1 MKLKIKYLIVA
12 LIAGLFVFSSCSVSI
27 PPDYVTIDKVA
38 TIYPDYQGIV
48 VPVNIAPLNFKIRDD
63 ADGYIT
69 RIKGDGGGEITVK
82 GSKVQFNIKKWHQLL
97 EANQGKNLT
106 VEVFLQKDEK
116 WYKYR
121 DIKIMVTSDVI
132 DEYIS
137 YRLIQPSYIMYD
149 ELSIRQR
156 NITNFEERDIYNNT
170 AIGDPRSKQ
179 CINCHS
185 YQNYKTDNMQFH
197 IRKYD
202 GGTLI
207 VSDGVLRKVNIKTD
221 NLISGGVYP
230 AWHPTEKLIA
240 YSVNNT
246 GQRFYSKDLQKVEV
260 LDTESDLVLFDMQKN
275 EVTIIRND
283 SNAFETF
290 PAWSPDGK
298 TLYYASA
305 YFEPILKIPKSA
317 EVSIKFKE
325 LKYDIF
331 RLSFDPATKEFGKPE
346 LVFQASALDK
356 SATFPRISPDGNYLL
371 FSMGD
376 YGVFHIWHTS
386 SDLVLM
392 DLRTGKLDMM
402 EKVNSDNV
410 ESYHSWSSNGRWII
424 FSSRRDDGSY
434 TRLYIA
440 NFDREGNWSK
450 PFILPQKDP
459 DFYSL
464 FFKSFNVPEFMVE
477 PVKLSVK
484 DFAKSLQGETIQTI
498 YKGNY
503 TSSAVEPDMDALY

>member
-1 MKLKIKYLIVA
+1 MKYLITV
-12 LIAGLFVFSSCSVSI
+12 LIVGLFVFASCSVSV
-27 PPDYVTIDKVA
+27 PSEYDTVDSSV

-48 VPVNIAPLNFKIRDD
+48 VPVNMAPLNFKIKDE
-63 ADGYIT
+63 AENYIT
-69 RIKGDGGGEITVK
+69 RIKGDAGEEIIVK
-82 GSKVQFNIKKWHQLL
+82 GPKVRFDINKWRKLL
-97 EANQGKNLT
+97 DANQDKKLNI
-106 VEVFLQKDEK
+106 EVFLQKDGK
-116 WYKYR
+116 WYKHR
-121 DIKIMVTSDVI
+121 DMEMTVSSDAI

-137 YRLIQPSYIMYD
+137 YRLIRPSYVTWD

-170 AIGDPRSKQ
+170 AIGRYQSEQ

-197 IRKYD
+197 ARQFN

-207 VSDGVLRKVNIKTD
+207 VSDGVPEKVNIKTE

-240 YSVNNT
+240 YSVNST
-246 GQRFYSKDLQKVEV
+246 SQRFHSKDLQKVEV
-260 LDTESDLVLFDMQKN
+260 MDSESDLILFDVSKN
-275 EVTIIRND
+275 EVTIIQND
-283 SNAFETF
+283 PNAFETF
-290 PAWSPDGK
+290 PAWAPDGK

-305 YFEPILKIPKSA
+305 YYEPKLN
-317 EVSIKFKE
+317 VSKLEEIYINYKE

-331 RLSFDPATKEFGKPE
+331 RMSFDPSTKTFEEPE
-346 LVFQASALDK
+346 IVFQASALNK

-376 YGVFHIWHTS
+376 YGNFHIWHS
-386 SDLVLM
+386 SADLVLM
-392 DLRTGKLDMM
+392 DLRTGELDMM
-402 EKVNSDNV
+402 ENVNSDNV

-434 TRLYIA
+434 TRPYIA
-440 NFDREGNWSK
+440 HFDREGNWSK
-450 PFILPQKDP
+450 PFILPQKNP
-459 DFYSL
+459 DFYQA
-464 FFKSFNVPEFMVE
+464 FFKSFNVPEFMIE

-484 DFAKSLQGETIQTI
+484 DFAKTLQEKAIQATMS
-498 YKGNY
+498 GNH
-503 TSSAVEPDMDALY
+503 APLAAEPDKSNIY

>member
-1 MKLKIKYLIVA
+1 MEIK
-12 LIAGLFVFSSCSVSI
+12 
-27 PPDYVTIDKVA
+27 
-38 TIYPDYQGIV
+38 
-48 VPVNIAPLNFKIRDD
+48 
-63 ADGYIT
+63 
-69 RIKGDGGGEITVK
+69 
-82 GSKVQFNIKKWHQLL
+82 
-97 EANQGKNLT
+97 
-106 VEVFLQKDEK
+106 
-116 WYKYR
+116 
-121 DIKIMVTSDVI
+121 VTSDAI

-137 YRLIQPSYIMYD
+137 YRLLLPSYVMYD

-156 NITNFEERDIYNNT
+156 KISNFEERDIYNNT
-170 AIGDPRSKQ
+170 ATGNQNKQ

-197 IRKYD
+197 TRRYN

-207 VSDGVLRKVNIKTD
+207 VSDGVPKKVNIKNE
-221 NLISGGVYP
+221 NLISEGVYP

-260 LDTESDLVLFDMQKN
+260 LDTESYLVLFDVPEN
-275 EVTIIRND
+275 EVTIIRNE

-298 TLYYASA
+298 TLYYVST
-305 YFEPILKIPKSA
+305 YFEPVLNIPIKT
-317 EVSIKFKE
+317 EVSINYKE

-331 RLSFDPATKEFGKPE
+331 RLSFEPATKKFGEPE
-346 LVFQASALDK
+346 LVFHASALNK

-392 DLRTGKLDMM
+392 DLRTGELDMM
-402 EKVNSDNV
+402 EMVNSDNV
-410 ESYHSWSSNGRWII
+410 ESYHTWSSNGRWII

-434 TRLYIA
+434 TRLYIS
-440 NFDREGNWSK
+440 NFDREGKWSK

-459 DFYSL
+459 NIYSR
-464 FFKSFNVPEFMVE
+464 FFKSFNIPEFMVE

-484 DFAKSLQGETIQTI
+484 DFAKTLKGETIHAIFQ
-498 YKGNY
+498 GNH
-503 TSSAVEPDMDALY
+503 TSSAVELNENSVYD